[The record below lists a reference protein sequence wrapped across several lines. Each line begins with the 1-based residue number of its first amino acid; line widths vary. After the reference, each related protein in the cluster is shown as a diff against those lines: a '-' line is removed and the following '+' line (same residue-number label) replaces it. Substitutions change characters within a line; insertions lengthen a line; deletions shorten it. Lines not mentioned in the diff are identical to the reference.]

1 MLIKL
6 GRGFGCG
13 KQLVSEMG
21 SGGAPAS
28 YSSFEIN
35 MGPSTGNWQALSEML
50 LYDAEGNE
58 FGAGLTA
65 IGETVLTMDG
75 LSAGEY
81 TSNSTYGAG
90 TTDAALT
97 DGVPNPASAGAGSG
111 TAQWSDSGA
120 TPLIIFIKP
129 SAPVTLGKV
138 ELCASIAY
146 GWRPAHISFEGNGG
160 VLTPVRAPADEND
173 HFQTTSTGSIRWYR
187 WTF

>member
-13 KQLVSEMG
+13 KQLVSEI
-21 SGGAPAS
+21 GGGGPVT

-35 MGPSTGNWQALSEML
+35 MGASTGNWQALSEML

-58 FGAGLTA
+58 FGATLTA
-65 IGETVLTMDG
+65 IGETVLTMEG

-90 TTDAALT
+90 TTDAALN
-97 DGVPNPASAGAGSG
+97 DGVPNSANAGAGSG
-111 TAQWSDSGA
+111 TAQWSDSA
-120 TPLIIFIKP
+120 TTPLIVFAKP
-129 SAPVTLGKV
+129 SSPITLGKI

-146 GWRPAHISFEGNGG
+146 GWRPSHISFKGNGG
-160 VLTPVRAPADEND
+160 LLTPATAPADETD
-173 HFQTTSTGSIRWYR
+173 YFQTTSTGSIRWYR

>member
-13 KQLVSEMG
+13 KQLVSEI
-21 SGGAPAS
+21 GGGGPAT

-35 MGPSTGNWQALSEML
+35 MGASTGNWQALSEML

-58 FGAGLTA
+58 FGATLTA
-65 IGETVLTMDG
+65 IGETVLTMEG

-90 TTDAALT
+90 TTDAALN
-97 DGVPNPASAGAGSG
+97 DGVPNSANAGAGSG
-111 TAQWSDSGA
+111 TAQWSDSA
-120 TPLIIFIKP
+120 TTPLVIFIKP
-129 SAPVTLGKV
+129 YAPISLSKI
-138 ELCASIAY
+138 ELCASVAY
-146 GWRPAHISFEGNGG
+146 SWEPAHASFLADG
-160 VLTPVRAPADEND
+160 VELFPVTAPEDVMD
-173 HFQTTSTGSIRWYR
+173 YLQTTANVNIHWYR